1 MSEDREEGLIMMEEM
16 DKPLEKTRVGPTSI
30 DVTDEK
36 NSIGPTSLDV
46 TDEQIS
52 IREVPLAELRE
63 EKVQDQN
70 REVEQVQEEPELARG
85 NRRGE

>member
-36 NSIGPTSLDV
+36 NSLASWPALGSLYLTPV
-46 TDEQIS
+46 
-52 IREVPLAELRE
+52 
-63 EKVQDQN
+63 
-70 REVEQVQEEPELARG
+70 
-85 NRRGE
+85 

>member
-16 DKPLEKTRVGPTSI
+16 DKPLEETGV
-30 DVTDEK
+30 
-36 NSIGPTSLDV
+36 GPTSLDV

-52 IREVPLAELRE
+52 IEYPFQSYKRE
-63 EKVQDQN
+63 KCKN
-70 REVEQVQEEPELARG
+70 RIKRWNKHKRKPELAKG